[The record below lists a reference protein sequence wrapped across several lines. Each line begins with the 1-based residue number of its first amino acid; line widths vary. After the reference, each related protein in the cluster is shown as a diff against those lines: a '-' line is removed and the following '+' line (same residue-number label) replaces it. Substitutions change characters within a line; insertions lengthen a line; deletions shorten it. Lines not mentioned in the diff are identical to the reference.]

1 MPSTNYSFKQVNHI
15 GDTYL
20 MNKLEVNLKTW
31 FDWALLRAGGWT
43 NVSIPLPGAYGGD
56 FSTLR
61 QVDDPSYTAGTVW
74 ESVRK
79 DWVWETGVDYV
90 GTDTVTYNPTSPA
103 VVQVDSVVT
112 APDHINYPLG
122 RVIFAT
128 PISSSSTVQAQ
139 YSYRYAQVYR
149 ADDVP
154 WWNELQYR
162 SFRPDDVQFTELED
176 GSWSVGSQHRF
187 QMPCVIIEAVPRSMS
202 RPYQLGDGAA
212 WVEQDV
218 LVHVLAENRND
229 RNKLVDIFRGQ
240 FDASID
246 LFDNDAIAAADAY
259 PLDYRGEI
267 VDSSQ
272 TYPALVNPDTGYV
285 WNQSSVRFSRTE
297 VAEVESLNSRLF
309 EGVVRMTCEIILN
322 D

>member
-1 MPSTNYSFKQVNHI
+1 MAFNPKNTFKQVAHI
-15 GDTYL
+15 GDTFL
-20 MNKLEVNLKTW
+20 MSQLESSLKTW
-31 FDWALLRAGGWT
+31 FDWALLKIGGWT
-43 NVSIPLPGAYGGD
+43 NVTIPLAGAYGGD

-79 DWVWETGVDYV
+79 DWVWETTVDYV
-90 GTDTVTYNPTSPA
+90 GKDMATYNPTSPA
-103 VVQVDSVVT
+103 VVEVDSVVT

-122 RVIFAT
+122 RVIF
-128 PISSSSTVQAQ
+128 SSPVASTSTVQAQ

-176 GSWSVGSQHRF
+176 GSWAVGSQHRV

-218 LVHVLAENRND
+218 LVHVLAENRHD
-229 RNKLVDIFRGQ
+229 RNNLVDIFRGQ
-240 FDASID
+240 FDNVIF
-246 LFDNDAIAAADAY
+246 LLDNDAIAAANDY
-259 PLDYRGEI
+259 PLDHRGEI
-267 VDSSQ
+267 VDSTK
-272 TYPALVNPDTGYV
+272 TYPVLSDLNTGYP
-285 WNQSSVRFSRTE
+285 SHLCRFTRTDVSE
-297 VAEVESLNSRLF
+297 VQSLNSRLY
-309 EGVVRMTCEIILN
+309 EGVVRMTCEVIIN

>member
-128 PISSSSTVQAQ
+128 PISSSSSVQA
-139 YSYRYAQVYR
+139 
-149 ADDVP
+149 
-154 WWNELQYR
+154 
-162 SFRPDDVQFTELED
+162 
-176 GSWSVGSQHRF
+176 H
-187 QMPCVIIEAVPRSMS
+187 
-202 RPYQLGDGAA
+202 
-212 WVEQDV
+212 
-218 LVHVLAENRND
+218 
-229 RNKLVDIFRGQ
+229 
-240 FDASID
+240 
-246 LFDNDAIAAADAY
+246 
-259 PLDYRGEI
+259 
-267 VDSSQ
+267 
-272 TYPALVNPDTGYV
+272 
-285 WNQSSVRFSRTE
+285 
-297 VAEVESLNSRLF
+297 
-309 EGVVRMTCEIILN
+309 
-322 D
+322 